1 MDKQKLYTLKN
12 DRAEAL
18 EAAAAALDAGKMEEH
33 QAEMERV
40 KGFNAQIEAVERL
53 LGEQERFGQDP
64 GQSQAVPARTAT
76 PRPSRPLPRR
86 PGRASG

>member
-33 QAEMERV
+33 QAE
-40 KGFNAQIEAVERL
+40 K
-53 LGEQERFGQDP
+53 
-64 GQSQAVPARTAT
+64 
-76 PRPSRPLPRR
+76 
-86 PGRASG
+86 